1 MFNMNQIKYVKDLC
15 TENYKTLL
23 SKSKEDLNRCRDIL
37 YPWIERLCIV
47 MMSILFRLTYRFN
60 TISIEIPE
68 SFFYKSYQGNFK
80 IHIELQKV

>member
-1 MFNMNQIKYVKDLC
+1 MNQIKYVKDLC